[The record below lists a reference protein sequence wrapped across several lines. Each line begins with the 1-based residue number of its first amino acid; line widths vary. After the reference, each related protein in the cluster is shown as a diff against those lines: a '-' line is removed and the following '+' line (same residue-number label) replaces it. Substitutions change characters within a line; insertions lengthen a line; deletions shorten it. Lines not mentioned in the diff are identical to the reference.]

1 MQLEI
6 GEWLLHLTDH
16 SLLSRQTKVKVET
29 GGRKWSRSLEEIR
42 NTAYSLALQG
52 VLWLLSYY
60 TTNNHLPR
68 NSTTISGLGPLQ
80 SLIKKVT
87 PILAYGPVWR
97 LHFFCWGPSSK
108 MTLACVKL
116 GNKTKPTNQTKKPS
130 NTQSYYVAQA
140 DLEFR
145 SPVAG
150 S

>member
-1 MQLEI
+1 MKIRLFFNCVCNFPQESQHFTSLLFIYNTINWVFPSLLLCCCKKKKKKKKKHGQMQLEI

-80 SLIKKVT
+80 SLIKK
-87 PILAYGPVWR
+87 
-97 LHFFCWGPSSK
+97 
-108 MTLACVKL
+108 
-116 GNKTKPTNQTKKPS
+116 
-130 NTQSYYVAQA
+130 
-140 DLEFR
+140 
-145 SPVAG
+145 
-150 S
+150 